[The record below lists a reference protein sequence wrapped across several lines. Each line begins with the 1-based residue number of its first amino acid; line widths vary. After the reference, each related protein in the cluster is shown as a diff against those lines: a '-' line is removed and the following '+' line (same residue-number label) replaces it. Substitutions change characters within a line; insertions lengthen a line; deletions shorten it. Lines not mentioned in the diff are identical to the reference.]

1 MLVKNRMTLNPY
13 TVAPDTSVAEAYAIM
28 QEHGF
33 HRLPVMKQNK
43 LVGIVTEKDLQRVT
57 PSEATTLS
65 VFEINYLLAKMTV
78 ADAMKKDPI
87 TIQDEALV
95 ETAAVLMREHHIG
108 ALPVMRGDRLVG
120 IITDMDIFDAFIDM
134 MGARDGGA
142 RLVVRMKDEPGAALE
157 VFTIISKFRVNIRH
171 MALNNG
177 RNGAE
182 ILFRLD
188 TDDCEEIKKAI
199 LTKGYEITEK

>member
-13 TVAPDTSVAEAYAIM
+13 TVTPETGVSEAYAIM

-57 PSEATTLS
+57 PSEATSLS

-78 ADAMKKDPI
+78 ADAMKKNPI
-87 TIQDEALV
+87 TIQDEELV
-95 ETAAVLMREHHIG
+95 ETAAVMMREHHIG
-108 ALPVMRGDRLVG
+108 TLPVMRGDRLVG

-142 RLVVRMKDEPGAALE
+142 RLVVRMKDEPGTALE
-157 VFTIISKFRVNIRH
+157 VFTIISNFRVNIRH

-199 LTKGYEITEK
+199 LAKGYEITEK

>member
-13 TVAPDTSVAEAYAIM
+13 TVAPDSSVAEAYAIM

-43 LVGIVTEKDLQRVT
+43 LVGIVTQKDLQRVS
-57 PSEATTLS
+57 PSEATSLS

-87 TIQDEALV
+87 TIQDEELV
-95 ETAAVLMREHHIG
+95 ETAAVLMRERHIG

-157 VFTIISKFRVNIRH
+157 VFTIISQFRVNIRH

-199 LTKGYEITEK
+199 LAKGYEITEK

>member
-13 TVAPDTSVAEAYAIM
+13 TVTPETSVSEAYAIM

-43 LVGIVTEKDLQRVT
+43 LVGIVTGKDLQRVS
-57 PSEATTLS
+57 PSDATSLS

-78 ADAMKKDPI
+78 ADAMKKNPV
-87 TIQDEALV
+87 TIQDEELV

-120 IITDMDIFDAFIDM
+120 IITDMDLFDAFIDLR
-134 MGARDGGA
+134 GARDGGA
-142 RLVVRMKDEPGAALE
+142 RLVVRMQDEPGAALE
-157 VFTIISKFRVNIRH
+157 VFSIISKFRVNIRH

-182 ILFRLD
+182 VLFRLD

-199 LTKGYEITEK
+199 LARGYEITEK